1 VIDARDTRSTETV
14 ETPGRAP
21 RLLDESSSTL
31 PAAAELPS
39 VNLEFRI
46 QTGCHERIC
55 HERTAGEHRL
65 DACARDMDDA
75 MTTSFEGDEMVRRR
89 WPT

>member
-1 VIDARDTRSTETV
+1 MIDARDTRSTETV

-31 PAAAELPS
+31 RAAAELPS

-46 QTGCHERIC
+46 QTGCHERI
-55 HERTAGEHRL
+55 AGEHRL
-65 DACARDMDDA
+65 DAGARDMDDA